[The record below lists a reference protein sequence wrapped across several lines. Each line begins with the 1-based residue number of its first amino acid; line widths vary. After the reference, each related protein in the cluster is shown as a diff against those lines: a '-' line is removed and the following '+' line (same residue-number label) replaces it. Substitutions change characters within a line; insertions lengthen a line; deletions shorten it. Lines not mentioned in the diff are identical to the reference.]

1 MPAMNDDDIGSSS
14 SGDEFEQQDDEL
26 ASGEEDEE
34 EEIEGEADLDMG
46 EQADEDE
53 DGEGADDEV
62 DEEEE
67 GEDDSSV
74 SSSCPSETDRTKLL
88 EIVVKRVGKGESD
101 IISLHVDP
109 NASVLDLKT
118 QISQELASKDN
129 DETIPVDRQRL
140 VYFGRMLRDNEEV
153 LGSDSIK
160 MKLEVINYVHLSPLP
175 EGAKPSP
182 RSTSSSRES
191 SRHHH
196 YSGLRSAAAAG
207 NHLNSAS
214 FSFSARPSSAS
225 PSEAANLRE
234 IDLLSSAAR
243 ESRQESIE
251 RARRL
256 GLLSR
261 ERRRRRQDR
270 PYGSETGAARALSP
284 TSTGAAAGAGTA
296 VAQLAAPATRGQ
308 YYQGGAYAH
317 LEEGFAAVPLSGVS
331 AVGTRLHHHHHPSGL
346 FPFTSSSVR
355 RAYLNGPSLLSTLT
369 LPTTSG
375 TTAQSSN
382 SHLAQLSH
390 FASTVASVSAEAQAV
405 RSIHDSHRY
414 MLQQA
419 QGLSFELAPFLSVL
433 EERLRQAGND
443 GNFSGLASS
452 TGGLVDHD
460 TRDTIHLLDHVSRE
474 ASTLALLLRR
484 MPPDAMAST
493 SAGLGRTSLSPAAPS
508 TVASTM
514 AGSIALERVL
524 SSVDSTILIPQR
536 PSIFLPSSAAS
547 WFPAMM

>member
-1 MPAMNDDDIGSSS
+1 MSDDDIGSSS
-14 SGDEFEQQDDEL
+14 SGDESGQQDDEL
-26 ASGEEDEE
+26 VSGEEDED
-34 EEIEGEADLDMG
+34 EADLDTG
-46 EQADEDE
+46 EQGDEDE
-53 DGEGADDEV
+53 DGEGAEDEV
-62 DEEEE
+62 DQEEE
-67 GEDDSSV
+67 GDDDSSV
-74 SSSCPSETDRTKLL
+74 SSACPSETDRSKLL

-101 IISLHVDP
+101 VLSLHVDP

-129 DETIPVDRQRL
+129 DETVPVDRQRL

-160 MKLEVINYVHLSPLP
+160 MKLEVTNYVHLSPLP

-182 RSTSSSRES
+182 RSTSASRES
-191 SRHHH
+191 SRQQH
-196 YSGLRSAAAAG
+196 YSSLRSAAAAG

-214 FSFSARPSSAS
+214 FSFSTRPSSAS
-225 PSEAANLRE
+225 SSAAADLRE
-234 IDLLSSAAR
+234 IDLLSAAAR
-243 ESRQESIE
+243 ESHQESME

-256 GLLSR
+256 GVLSR

-270 PYGSETGAARALSP
+270 PYGNETGAVHASSP
-284 TSTGAAAGAGTA
+284 PSTGSVAGAGTSFA
-296 VAQLAAPATRGQ
+296 PPAAPTATGQ
-308 YYQGGAYAH
+308 HYQRGAYGH
-317 LEEGFAAVPLSGVS
+317 LEEGLTAVPLSGVS
-331 AVGTRLHHHHHPSGL
+331 AVGTRLHHHHPSGL
-346 FPFTSSSVR
+346 FPFTSASVR

-390 FASTVASVSAEAQAV
+390 LASTVASVSAEAQAV

-433 EERLRQAGND
+433 EDRLRQAGND

-452 TGGLVDHD
+452 TRGLVNHD
-460 TRDTIHLLDHVSRE
+460 ARDTIHLLDHVSRE

-493 SAGLGRTSLSPAAPS
+493 SAGLGRTLSPPAAPS
-508 TVASTM
+508 TGSSSM
-514 AGSIALERVL
+514 AGSIALERV
-524 SSVDSTILIPQR
+524 SSMDSTILIPQG
-536 PSIFLPSSAAS
+536 PSIFLPSSAPS
-547 WFPAMM
+547 WYPAMM